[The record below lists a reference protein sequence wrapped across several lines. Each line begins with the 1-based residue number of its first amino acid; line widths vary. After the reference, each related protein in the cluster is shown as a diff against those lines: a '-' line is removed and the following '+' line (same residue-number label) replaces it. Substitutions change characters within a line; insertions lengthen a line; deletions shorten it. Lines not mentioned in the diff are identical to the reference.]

1 MRTNV
6 ELYHEPT
13 VILEQL
19 SEKNKSEMTERE
31 LAFVCGL
38 IKERRPK
45 KIVEIGVAAGATSS
59 VILNCI
65 SMLDLGTEMFSI
77 DLSLYHYTDKSKKT
91 GYLID
96 ECMPLLEQR
105 GKKPRHTLYTGK
117 HAVDCLEAIGEGIF

>member
-38 IKERRPK
+38 
-45 KIVEIGVAAGATSS
+45 
-59 VILNCI
+59 
-65 SMLDLGTEMFSI
+65 
-77 DLSLYHYTDKSKKT
+77 SLIH
-91 GYLID
+91 I
-96 ECMPLLEQR
+96 
-105 GKKPRHTLYTGK
+105 
-117 HAVDCLEAIGEGIF
+117 

>member
-19 SEKNKSEMTERE
+19 SEKNKSKMTERE

-59 VILNCI
+59 VILN
-65 SMLDLGTEMFSI
+65 
-77 DLSLYHYTDKSKKT
+77 
-91 GYLID
+91 
-96 ECMPLLEQR
+96 
-105 GKKPRHTLYTGK
+105 
-117 HAVDCLEAIGEGIF
+117 